1 MILLLVVDHR
11 IPLTKTYREPLP
23 YSACR
28 EDNHALQKQIA
39 AMTNMADHQRREIAW
54 LKHGKVE
61 RPPVDF
67 GHEQMAK

>member
-11 IPLTKTYREPLP
+11 IPFDKDVPGATAVQRLP
-23 YSACR
+23 GGQPCVT
-28 EDNHALQKQIA
+28 E
-39 AMTNMADHQRREIAW
+39 ADSSYDEYGGPPEAEIAW